1 MERASEREL
10 RRIRYGRIFAHGVEH
25 DEAIDLIVARAK
37 SGLGG
42 FVLTPN
48 ADHIAMA
55 RRSRALVGAY
65 RRCFLSLPDGMPL
78 VAICRLLRLPLHRKV
93 SGSDLFE
100 PLLARCAQE
109 GLPVFFFGSSAES
122 CERAQD
128 VLKERYPDIEI
139 TGYDDSYFD
148 TGSNVEAAASALRRA
163 RASGARIIICSL
175 PPAKQVLLS
184 QLMWEYA
191 PAVGVATGGALSFFV
206 GEVKRA
212 PRWVSKSGLEWLYRL
227 IQEPRRLW
235 RRYLIEDLGAMPV
248 FVGMIWRRLTARS
261 LTEPDAALTSLLVQA
276 RTAPADERL
285 DARDPF
291 AEQASIAS

>member
-1 MERASEREL
+1 MERVV
-10 RRIRYGRIFAHGVEH
+10 RRIRYGRVFAHGVEH

-48 ADHIAMA
+48 VDHIAMA
-55 RRSRALVGAY
+55 QRSKALVGAY

-78 VAICRLLRLPLHRKV
+78 VAMSRLLRLPLHRKV

-100 PLLARCAQE
+100 PLLARCARE
-109 GLPVFFFGSSAES
+109 GLPIFFFGSSAET
-122 CERAQD
+122 CQQAQAMLED
-128 VLKERYPDIEI
+128 RYPEIEI
-139 TGYDDSYFD
+139 TGYDDSYYD
-148 TGSNVEAAASALRRA
+148 TDGNMDAAVVALRRA

-206 GEVKRA
+206 GEIRRS
-212 PRWVSKSGLEWLYRL
+212 PRWISKCGLEWLYRL
-227 IQEPRRLW
+227 LQEPQRLW
-235 RRYLIEDLGAMPV
+235 RRYLVEDLGALPV
-248 FVGMIWRRLTARS
+248 LVGMVWRRLIGRS
-261 LTEPDAALTSLLVQA
+261 LTEADVGLTSLLAQA
-276 RTAPADERL
+276 RVSGADAETADDDSVDERE
-285 DARDPF
+285 P
-291 AEQASIAS
+291 IAS